1 MRGFFYSG
9 VRRRNLLAISK
20 KRKEELVALYADLI
34 ERSDAIFVTKYTG
47 MSVKLMEELRHKVTE
62 SKGSF
67 HVTKNTLLAHALE
80 QADLPV
86 PAELLHGQVAA
97 TFSLGEAPALAKV
110 LKEHAKKDEFFEIS
124 GAVFGSQIL
133 DEKGVDTLS
142 TMPTLNELRATM
154 AGLLS
159 GKTITGKLVRL
170 LATPAQDTVSILNNS
185 VKQVLNV
192 LNAHATSESAE

>member
-1 MRGFFYSG
+1 M
-9 VRRRNLLAISK
+9 AISK

-47 MSVKLMEELRHKVTE
+47 MSVKQMEELRQQVRE
-62 SKGSF
+62 SKGSL
-67 HVTKNTLLAHALE
+67 HVTKNTLLTHALE

-86 PAELLHGQVAA
+86 PAELLNGQVAA
-97 TFSLGEAPALAKV
+97 TFSLGEAPALAKM
-110 LKEHAKKDEFFEIS
+110 LKDYAKKDDFFEIR
-124 GAVFGSQIL
+124 GAVFGTQIL

-142 TMPTLNELRATM
+142 TMPTLDEVRGQM

-159 GKTITGKLVRL
+159 GKSITGKLVRL
-170 LATPAQDTVSILNNS
+170 LATPAQDTVNILNNS
-185 VKQVLNV
+185 VKQVVNV

>member
-1 MRGFFYSG
+1 M
-9 VRRRNLLAISK
+9 AISK
-20 KRKEELVALYADLI
+20 TRKEELVALYADLI

-47 MSVKLMEELRHKVTE
+47 MSVKRMEELRQQVRE
-62 SKGSF
+62 SKGSL

-80 QADLPV
+80 QAGLPV
-86 PAELLHGQVAA
+86 PQELLNGQVAA
-97 TFSLGEAPALAKV
+97 TFSLGEAPALAKM
-110 LKEHAKKDEFFEIS
+110 LKDYAKKDEFFEIR

-142 TMPTLNELRATM
+142 TMPTLDEVRGTL

-159 GKTITGKLVRL
+159 GKSITSKFVRL

-185 VKQVLNV
+185 VKQILNV